1 MPSFTKAF
9 FMGNVRAI
17 RLKTVKNLKIGGI
30 LLSRITTA
38 KLRRMKLENRKITML
53 TAYDYPGAK
62 LVDEAGVEL
71 ILVGDSLGM
80 AVLGYENTL
89 KVTMEDMLHHTRAVV
104 RGVQNAMVVADMPFM
119 SYQVSPEQALV
130 NAGRLIQEAGAD
142 AVKLEGGTKVG
153 ETVARITG
161 AGIPVFGHLG
171 FTPQSVGQL
180 GGAFFQGKTAQRTG
194 KLLEDALRLE
204 DAGACG
210 VVLELVPWEAADWI
224 TTRLQIPTIGIGSG
238 PACSGQVLVYHDLL
252 GLNPEFRPKH
262 NKVYAET
269 GDVIRGAVAKYIA
282 EVREGSFPAEIH
294 TRRMDPEECALLT
307 QMRQPAGTEGES

>member
-1 MPSFTKAF
+1 M
-9 FMGNVRAI
+9 
-17 RLKTVKNLKIGGI
+17 
-30 LLSRITTA
+30 SRITTA

-62 LVDEAGVEL
+62 LVDAAGVEL
-71 ILVGDSLGM
+71 ILVGDSLGT

-89 KVTMEDMLHHTRAVV
+89 RVTLEDMLHHTRAVV
-104 RGVQNAMVVADMPFM
+104 RGVQNAMVVSDMPFM
-119 SYQVSPEQALV
+119 SYQVSPEQALI
-130 NAGRLIQEAGAD
+130 NAGRLVQEAGAD
-142 AVKLEGGTKVG
+142 AVKLEGGTEV
-153 ETVARITG
+153 EATVARITG

-171 FTPQSVGQL
+171 FTPQSVHQL
-180 GGAFFQGKTAQRTG
+180 GGAFFQGKTAKKAQ

-210 VVLELVPWEAADWI
+210 VILELVPWEAAEWI
-224 TTRLQIPTIGIGSG
+224 TARLQIPTIGIGSG

-269 GDVIRGAVAKYIA
+269 AGIIRNAITEYIA
-282 EVREGSFPAEIH
+282 EVREGRFPEEIH
-294 TRRMDPEECALLT
+294 TRRMEPEEYALLT
-307 QMRQPAGTEGES
+307 RARQSPGAEGEE